1 MLRMYKKY
9 GDCFKKLRNQ
19 KNLGLSYFSKL
30 GIDRSNISRFEHG
43 KCMMSFER
51 IDLMLEEM
59 QVPLAEYELI
69 VNNYMPNFQEFF
81 ILELEKAEFSQNR
94 DKIKEL
100 YSEVKET
107 GNHLL
112 TITVKTKL
120 GTISQTE
127 VKEIETYLCNIEEW
141 GYFELTLFY
150 FVSDYLNVKQLEL
163 LLFNFD
169 KRCENYCIVLKYR
182 RRLLQIAYK
191 SVAIYAASGER
202 TKAENILEMTK
213 KYRTVGVDLYSEV
226 LRHLARGIIIFNF
239 ENAEVGEEKINYAL
253 ETLEEFGGMKIKE
266 FYQKKMEKYLKRS
279 I

>member
-1 MLRMYKKY
+1 
-9 GDCFKKLRNQ
+9 
-19 KNLGLSYFSKL
+19 
-30 GIDRSNISRFEHG
+30 
-43 KCMMSFER
+43 
-51 IDLMLEEM
+51 MLEEM
-59 QVPLAEYELI
+59 QVPLSEYELI

-81 ILELEKAEFSQNR
+81 ILELEKAEFIQNR

-120 GTISQTE
+120 GNISQTE
-127 VKEIETYLCNIEEW
+127 VKEIEAYLCNIEEW

-150 FVSDYLNVKQLEL
+150 FVSDYLNVNQLEL

-169 KRCENYCIVLKYR
+169 KRCENYCRVLKYR

-191 SVAIYAASGER
+191 SVAIYADNGER
-202 TKAENILEMTK
+202 KKAENILEMTK

-226 LRHLARGIIIFNF
+226 LRHLARAIIIFNF
-239 ENAEVGEEKINYAL
+239 ENAGVGEEKINYAL
-253 ETLEEFGGMKIKE
+253 EILEEFGGKKIKE
-266 FYQKKMEKYLKRS
+266 FYQNKMEKYLNSSKEIFFILEHILEGEDRLS
-279 I
+279 EAL

>member
-1 MLRMYKKY
+1 
-9 GDCFKKLRNQ
+9 
-19 KNLGLSYFSKL
+19 
-30 GIDRSNISRFEHG
+30 
-43 KCMMSFER
+43 MMSFER

-150 FVSDYLNVKQLEL
+150 FVSDFLNVKQLEL

-169 KRCENYCIVLKYR
+169 KRCENYCRVLKYR

-191 SVAIYAASGER
+191 SVAIYAANGER